1 MHVFLEAEE
10 GLYVL
15 KVSPYAAGQPT
26 AMHGRGKPF
35 PASYRTEYKELELAA
50 IGLQELTEYYK
61 CYEEKRHLKP
71 KRGSKNEAG
80 S

>member
-1 MHVFLEAEE
+1 MHVFLEIEE

-15 KVSPYAAGQPT
+15 KVSPYAAGRPS
-26 AMHGRGKPF
+26 AMHERGKPF

-61 CYEEKRHLKP
+61 CYEEKRVSK
-71 KRGSKNEAG
+71 KREKS
-80 S
+80 